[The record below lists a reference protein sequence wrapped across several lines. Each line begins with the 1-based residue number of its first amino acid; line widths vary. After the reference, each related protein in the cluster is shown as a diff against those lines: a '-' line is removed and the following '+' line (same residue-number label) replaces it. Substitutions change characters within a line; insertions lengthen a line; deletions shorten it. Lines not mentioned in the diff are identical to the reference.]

1 MIYFGLDVSKG
12 YANVGILGQDGNQLK
27 SKIIVD
33 DTCKGYKILEEN
45 ICWAAGK
52 SENGKIKIG
61 MESSGGYESNF
72 LNFCFKMQG
81 NYNIDV
87 YHLNPLSV
95 KKFIEIDLHRSKND
109 DKDAVD
115 IARYILKNDKI
126 KPTVKQ
132 KKEIKGLKEII
143 KMIEREVKESTK
155 LRNVLQ
161 MYIQNFFPELLQ
173 YCGFGINDWVLI
185 LLSKYPTSED
195 IRGLDVKI
203 LKGIPYITE
212 IKGKNIIELAKK
224 SISDEADRLT
234 KITIKQVSER
244 ILQMNNSIKEMKK
257 EVEKEYKNIS
267 PNKVSSIYGIGEY
280 TAAALTAFS
289 GNIDNFSDSNKYTA
303 FFGLDPR
310 ISDSGDSV
318 MKRKITKKGNHIIRK
333 LLYISVLSCIAK
345 EGHPIKRMY
354 DRLKG
359 RGICHYSAATAC
371 MRKLLCI
378 VFGILKSGKNF
389 NINYEDEKKSEE
401 QSKKSLERK
410 EMRIKSYDSYDVEA
424 PISKKERKRR
434 KNIAAMSQKS
444 KDLRTR
450 STAAESIIQ

>member
-12 YANVGILGQDGNQLK
+12 YANVGILGQDGHQLK
-27 SKIIVD
+27 SKFLID
-33 DTCKGYKILEEN
+33 DTSKGHKILEEN
-45 ICWAAGK
+45 ICWAASK
-52 SENGKIKIG
+52 SENGEIKIG

-72 LNFCFKMQG
+72 LNFCFKLQS
-81 NYNIDV
+81 NYSIDV

-95 KKFIEIDLHRSKND
+95 KKFIEVDLHRSKND
-109 DKDAVD
+109 DKDASD

-126 KPTVKQ
+126 EPAVKQ
-132 KKEIKGLKEII
+132 RKEIRGLKEII
-143 KMIEREVKESTK
+143 KMIERDVKESTK
-155 LRNVLQ
+155 LRNVIQ

-173 YCGFGINDWVLI
+173 HCKYGLNVWALK
-185 LLSKYPTSED
+185 LLSKYPTAED

-203 LKGIPYITE
+203 LKEIPFLTE
-212 IKGKNIIELAKK
+212 IKAQNIIELAKK

-244 ILQMNNSIKEMKK
+244 ILQMNNSIKKMKK
-257 EVEKEYKNIS
+257 EAIKEYKIIS
-267 PNKVSSIYGIGEY
+267 PNKASTVYGIGEY
-280 TAAALTAFS
+280 TAAAITAFS

-318 MKRKITKKGNHIIRK
+318 MKRKITKKGNHIVRK
-333 LLYISVLSCIAK
+333 LLYISILSCIAK

-354 DRLKG
+354 DRLRS
-359 RGICHYSAATAC
+359 RGICHFSAATAC

-378 VFGILKSGKNF
+378 VFGILKSGKDF
-389 NINYEDEKKSEE
+389 DMNYEDEKKSEE

-424 PISKKERKRR
+424 PISKRERNRR
-434 KNIAAMSQKS
+434 NNIAAMSQKS

-450 STAAESIIQ
+450 SIAAECIIQ